1 VRRSRRIRHTSRGPL
16 PISAVRAPRRRSW
29 GHRNW
34 GSDDCRRR
42 PIFVAALARG
52 HSHRCCGASGHRFGF
67 CLSYAFSVR
76 RIFGENFGLNYAHN
90 WLGFGLAV
98 ACTIDGSSH
107 RGWCGSVCFGA
118 HRGRAPVAIHTW
130 NGANQS
136 GIDEYGRDDYG
147 GLPVK
152 QGHRASVNRR
162 MLYLHRWGCS

>member
-1 VRRSRRIRHTSRGPL
+1 MIAGGAPYLWLLSREGTAI
-16 PISAVRAPRRRSW
+16 AVA
-29 GHRNW
+29 
-34 GSDDCRRR
+34 
-42 PIFVAALARG
+42 VLAG
-52 HSHRCCGASGHRFGF
+52 IDSVF

-76 RIFGENFGLNYAHN
+76 RIFGENFGFNYAHN

-118 HRGRAPVAIHTW
+118 HRSRAPIAIHTW

-136 GIDEYGRDDYG
+136 GTDEYGRDDYG